1 MPEQNLKLS
10 FGQISIKWK
19 RHCVLNGE
27 AAVISRKELFVD
39 LELL

>member
-1 MPEQNLKLS
+1 MSEQNLKLS
-10 FGQISIKWK
+10 FGQISIRWE
-19 RHCVLNGE
+19 RHCVGE